1 MKHFL
6 ISVLEKVGLVTVGRH
21 RALAAKLR
29 DVESRVKALA
39 AAEARASKL
48 AVLVEELRAES
59 SEWKAKRDEA
69 LKQAQ
74 TALKEN
80 AHQTQRLE
88 KLRVDADKLRE
99 RLARARTSHEELTVL
114 QARLGEAEREL
125 TLAREH
131 LMAIEVKLDILEGAA
146 NVLDTRTRSV
156 IAQRASKTG
165 VAV

>member
-1 MKHFL
+1 
-6 ISVLEKVGLVTVGRH
+6 
-21 RALAAKLR
+21 
-29 DVESRVKALA
+29 
-39 AAEARASKL
+39 L

-88 KLRVDADKLRE
+88 KLRVDSDKLRE

>member
-6 ISVLEKVGLVTVGRH
+6 IRVLEKVGLVTVGRH

-29 DVESRVKALA
+29 DVELRVKTLA
-39 AAEARASKL
+39 AAETQASKL

-59 SEWKAKRDEA
+59 KEWKAKRDEA

-74 TALKEN
+74 AAIKEN
-80 AHQTQRLE
+80 GHQTQRLE
-88 KLRVDADKLRE
+88 KLRGEVDKFRE
-99 RLARARTSHEELTVL
+99 QLARARTSHEELTVL
-114 QARLGEAEREL
+114 KARLVEAEREL
-125 TLAREH
+125 SLAREH